1 MNKIISFLVL
11 LFLGL
16 STNLYAQIASFSFS
30 NTPEAPVTGW
40 TNVPGNPY
48 SSVLTATANGIT
60 VSSVST
66 THWMPN
72 DASSCS
78 FDYLGA
84 SPATYFPDLVMGN
97 AWLQYNGTSYN
108 QALYSPGNDQLELSG
123 LNKDS
128 TYILRM
134 SSSDKYFTGST
145 EYVVEGQVVS
155 VPQYLDTYN
164 NLSTGVTFQH
174 VRPNTS
180 GIIKIYVAGVSN
192 STFAIISGIQV
203 FSGSA
208 NVGAPVVAIS
218 APKNGTVISEG
229 ANLLINSTASET
241 GGSITKVEFF
251 ADTTKI
257 GEVDAAPYNYTWV
270 NPTPGNYLITAKAT
284 DNVGTISTVAINIGV
299 ESLNYFWSTTGN
311 IATGGDSSFVGT
323 VDTNRL
329 AFRTNN
335 IERMSISKDGNL
347 TIGGKDTASHP
358 SFRIYKNGDLAVGTT
373 MDRSVNT
380 ADQVGMRYYSK
391 IGMLQ
396 VGASDRLDTTVNPI
410 VYGTWPSSGIVINS
424 DEPNVIKGRMLNTV
438 FAGDAN
444 TMDSLIRFENV
455 IIASENS
462 HFVTGI
468 DNMFNVILAGYGMN
482 ITAPLSDALISGN
495 GNQITK
501 PVSISNINGFANT
514 TADTTNGSLING
526 AFNQFGG
533 SSQLVSGQYLVNRTP
548 LGTTLGNSNVDF
560 ATLPYTGNRQI
571 NVPNIDQYPLLALGN
586 GGNAS
591 GTVRSNALT
600 ILYNGR
606 TQINT
611 TGFAN
616 QLTQANVTPGAAL
629 DVVSTNTGVLLP
641 RLTSAQRNAI
651 VAGDLKNG
659 LLLYNTDSSVFQYY
673 NGSVWSSVGSGSGGS
688 SGRWLFSTGTS
699 GTVYDT
705 DDNVAIGTNDAAG
718 YKLAVK
724 GSGLFTRIQVLSAA
738 NWPDYVF
745 KKEYRLR
752 KLEDLASYIDKYHHL
767 PEIVSA
773 ATVGKEGID
782 LGANQAA
789 ILKKVEELTLYLI
802 QENRSLKEQNA
813 QLQRQQAEIDELR
826 ALINKIKQ

>member
-1 MNKIISFLVL
+1 
-11 LFLGL
+11 
-16 STNLYAQIASFSFS
+16 
-30 NTPEAPVTGW
+30 
-40 TNVPGNPY
+40 
-48 SSVLTATANGIT
+48 
-60 VSSVST
+60 
-66 THWMPN
+66 MPN

-84 SPATYFPDLVMGN
+84 SPATYFPDVVMGN
-97 AWLQYNGTSYN
+97 AWLQYNGSSYN

-155 VPQYLDTYN
+155 APQYLDTYN

-174 VRPNTS
+174 VKPNAS
-180 GIIKIYVAGVSN
+180 GVIKIYVAGVNN

-229 ANLLINSTASET
+229 ANLLINCTASET
-241 GGSITKVEFF
+241 GGSIARVEFF

-257 GEVDAAPYNYTWV
+257 GEVDAAPYNFTWV
-270 NPTPGNYLITAKAT
+270 NPNSGNYLITARAT

-335 IERMSISKDGNL
+335 IERMSISKDGNV

-358 SFRIYKNGDLAVGTT
+358 AFRIYKNGDLAVGTT

-380 ADQVGMRYYSK
+380 DAQVGMRYYARNG
-391 IGMLQ
+391 IMQ
-396 VGASDRLDTTVNPI
+396 IGASDRLDSTLKTI
-410 VYGTWPSSGIVINS
+410 AYGPWPTSGLIINT
-424 DEPNVIKGRMLNTV
+424 DEPNNIKGRIMNTV
-438 FAGDAN
+438 MAATTTD
-444 TMDSLIRFENV
+444 MDSAWRTENSFIGTELSHFVGGPDNSLIRSFIGGYGNTFSATV
-455 IIASENS
+455 DAST
-462 HFVTGI
+462 VTG
-468 DNMFNVILAGYGMN
+468 MGMG
-482 ITAPLSDALISGN
+482 IAHYISASSISGYAQSTQDMVN
-495 GNQITK
+495 VG
-501 PVSISNINGFANT
+501 
-514 TADTTNGSLING
+514 
-526 AFNQFGG
+526 
-533 SSQLVSGQYLVNRTP
+533 LVSGTSNKFGGMAQLTSGMGLINRTRA
-548 LGTTLGNSNVDF
+548 GTTLGSGNVDF
-560 ATLPYTGNRQI
+560 ATLPYTGWGDQPVANT
-571 NVPNIDQYPLLALGN
+571 DQYPLLAI
-586 GGNAS
+586 GNAYALN
-591 GTVRSNALT
+591 TIRSNALT
-600 ILYNGR
+600 VLYNGR

-611 TGFAN
+611 TGFTN

-641 RLTSAQRNAI
+641 RLTNAQRNAI
-651 VAGDLKNG
+651 VSADLKNG

-673 NGSVWSSVGSGSGGS
+673 NGSTWNSVGSGGSGG

-705 DDNVAIGTNDAAG
+705 DDNVAIGTNDAKG
-718 YKLAVK
+718 YRLAVN
-724 GSGLFTRIQVLSAA
+724 GAA
-738 NWPDYVF
+738 IFNTVKVKPTASWPDYVF
-745 KKEYRLR
+745 RKGYRLPGLGE
-752 KLEDLASYIDKYHHL
+752 LEQYIQKYRHL
-767 PEIVSA
+767 PGVVA
-773 ATVGKEGID
+773 ARDVEKNGID
-782 LGANQAA
+782 VGENQATL
-789 ILKKVEELTLYLI
+789 LKKVEELTLYLI
-802 QENRSLKEQNA
+802 DENHQLKAQNA
-813 QLQRQQAEIDELR
+813 KLAEQDRRTDDLQRQVDELK
-826 ALINKIKQ
+826 ALLLKK